1 MTRSKWVIILHMA
14 STVAEYLL
22 GGGGVRARHVDSMR
36 CRAPLQSDTIR
47 MRSLCESAPV
57 LVSIEL
63 RYMRMAYSST
73 CTMSHEPGVVPPH
86 RPFEISLSCLCCL
99 SSGLS
104 WVGMF
109 SWTGPW
115 YIPYD
120 VSVSLSA
127 VAGASEPSTA
137 AALVK
142 LCMLSS
148 VITTQ
153 RESHAYALPCSVRLE
168 CSSSSICVGL
178 PVRDS
183 MRSALC

>member
-1 MTRSKWVIILHMA
+1 MA

-22 GGGGVRARHVDSMR
+22 GGGGVRARHDDSMR

-47 MRSLCESAPV
+47 IRSLCESV
-57 LVSIEL
+57 LVLMSMEL

-73 CTMSHEPGVVPPH
+73 CTMSHVLGVVLPH
-86 RPFEISLSCLCCL
+86 RPLETSLSYLCCL

-104 WVGMF
+104 WSGMF
-109 SWTGPW
+109 SWAGPW

-148 VITTQ
+148 VMTTQ
-153 RESHAYALPCSVRLE
+153 RVSHAYALPCSVRLVR
-168 CSSSSICVGL
+168 SSSSICVGL
-178 PVRDS
+178 PVWDS
-183 MRSALC
+183 IRSALC